1 MKKALISGVTGQ
13 DGSYLA
19 ELLLSKGYEV
29 HGLVRRSSSLNLSR
43 LEPVLSDR
51 ARGRGLV
58 LHYGDLANSQQIN
71 NILHHARPQEV
82 YHLGAQSHVQVSFDM
97 PEYTGDVTGLGATR
111 LLEAIRCSGQ
121 KARFYQASSS
131 EMFGAVPAPQ
141 NEKSPFLPQSPYAA
155 AKAYAFWMTADY
167 RAAYGLHASNGIL
180 FNHES
185 PRRGEAFV
193 TRKISRAVAAIK
205 AGRQKTLFLGNLQA
219 RRDWGYAP
227 EYVEAMWLMVQKS
240 KPGDYVVGTGET
252 HTVGEFCREAFG
264 YAGLNWK
271 KYVKTDARLL
281 RPLEADHLR
290 ADASKA
296 RRELG
301 WKPRIRFGDLVR
313 VMVDADFK
321 AAGLT
326 PPGEGQA
333 ALARAFGRRAW
344 FKD

>member
-219 RRDWGYAP
+219 RRLRGGDGRDPYGGRVLPRGFWLRGPQLEEVRQDRRAIAAALGGRPPARGRVQGAAGARLEAAHPLWGSGARHGGRRFQGRGLDASGRRP
-227 EYVEAMWLMVQKS
+227 SRA
-240 KPGDYVVGTGET
+240 
-252 HTVGEFCREAFG
+252 R
-264 YAGLNWK
+264 AGLRPP
-271 KYVKTDARLL
+271 RL
-281 RPLEADHLR
+281 
-290 ADASKA
+290 
-296 RRELG
+296 
-301 WKPRIRFGDLVR
+301 V
-313 VMVDADFK
+313 
-321 AAGLT
+321 
-326 PPGEGQA
+326 
-333 ALARAFGRRAW
+333 
-344 FKD
+344 

>member
-1 MKKALISGVTGQ
+1 
-13 DGSYLA
+13 
-19 ELLLSKGYEV
+19 
-29 HGLVRRSSSLNLSR
+29 
-43 LEPVLSDR
+43 
-51 ARGRGLV
+51 
-58 LHYGDLANSQQIN
+58 
-71 NILHHARPQEV
+71 
-82 YHLGAQSHVQVSFDM
+82 
-97 PEYTGDVTGLGATR
+97 
-111 LLEAIRCSGQ
+111 
-121 KARFYQASSS
+121 
-131 EMFGAVPAPQ
+131 
-141 NEKSPFLPQSPYAA
+141 
-155 AKAYAFWMTADY
+155 
-167 RAAYGLHASNGIL
+167 
-180 FNHES
+180 
-185 PRRGEAFV
+185 
-193 TRKISRAVAAIK
+193 AVAAIK
-205 AGRQKTLFLGNLQA
+205 AGRQKILFLGNLQA

-240 KPGDYVVGTGET
+240 RPGDYVVGTGET

-264 YAGLNWK
+264 YAGLDWK
-271 KYVKTDARLL
+271 KCVKTDARLL

-301 WKPRIRFGDLVR
+301 WKPRIRFGDLAR